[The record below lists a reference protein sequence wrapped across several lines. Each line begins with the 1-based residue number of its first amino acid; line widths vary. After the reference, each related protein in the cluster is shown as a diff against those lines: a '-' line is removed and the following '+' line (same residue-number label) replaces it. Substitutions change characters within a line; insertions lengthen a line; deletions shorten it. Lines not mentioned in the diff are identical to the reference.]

1 VWAALLLA
9 VAIQDVRL
17 KPDATVERAL
27 GDEVRSARLPLTGA
41 RDRQADGQEVLTE
54 IRIQGNLATSDEEVQ
69 RMAGIEIGM
78 PIEAGTVE
86 QVAQRLR
93 ATKHFQ
99 KVEVLKRFGSITDP
113 SKIIIVIIVDE
124 GPVRI
129 EMTGDPDHPT
139 RVVQSHRPR
148 VLFLPIL
155 YAEDGYGLTFGAR
168 LALPTVAGANSR
180 LSFPLT
186 LGGTRSAGIEL
197 DKNIDHGFINRLLVG
212 GTVSR
217 RENPA
222 FEENDDRWQVAIRAE
237 HYFNPAIRVGA
248 IGAWQYVSFPG
259 GVDPGSGEVAAGF
272 HDSYPQIGAYVTV
285 DSRSD
290 PMLARNAVYVRA
302 GWDRLGLSAV
312 TTNRT
317 GIDARAYIG
326 LVGQP
331 VLVLKVVRNDSDQ
344 PLPPFLK
351 PLLGGATNL
360 RGFPTGTKVG
370 DTLLAGT
377 AEVLVPLTSP
387 LHLAKAGIS
396 AFTDAGTAYD
406 KGQRLSD
413 QQILQG
419 FGLGVWLAAAFV
431 HLEVSVAHGVGGGT
445 RAQLGGAV
453 NF

>member
-9 VAIQDVRL
+9 VAL
-17 KPDATVERAL
+17 
-27 GDEVRSARLPLTGA
+27 
-41 RDRQADGQEVLTE
+41 QAGGQEILTE
-54 IRIQGNLATSDEEVQ
+54 VRIQGNLATSDEEVQ

-78 PIEAGTVE
+78 PIEAGTVDD
-86 QVAQRLR
+86 VAERLR

-99 KVEVLKRFGSITDP
+99 KVEVLKRFGSIADP

-168 LALPTVAGANSR
+168 LAVPNVAGANSR

-186 LGGTRSAGIEL
+186 LGGTKSAGIEL
-197 DKNIDHGFINRLLVG
+197 DKNVEHGFINRLLVG
-212 GTVSR
+212 GAASR

-222 FEENDDRWQVAIRAE
+222 FDQSDDRWQMLIRAE
-237 HYFNPAIRVGA
+237 HNFKPTVRVGA

-259 GVDPGSGEVAAGF
+259 GVDTDSGAVASGF
-272 HDSYPQIGAYVTV
+272 HDSFPQIGAYITV
-285 DSRSD
+285 DTRSD
-290 PMLARNAVYVRA
+290 PLLARNAVYVRA
-302 GWDRLGLSAV
+302 GWDRLGLSAAA
-312 TTNRT
+312 TNRT
-317 GIDARAYIG
+317 GVDARAYIG

-344 PLPPFLK
+344 PLPAFLK

-370 DTLLAGT
+370 DTLIAGT

-387 LHLAKAGIS
+387 LHIAKAGVS
-396 AFTDAGTAYD
+396 VFTDAGTAYD

-413 QQILQG
+413 QQVLQG

-431 HLEVSVAHGVGGGT
+431 HLEVSVAHGIGGGT
-445 RAQLGGAV
+445 RVHLGGAV